1 MDDPKT
7 NNDMP
12 NRAPNMAKA
21 EGDRWASDP
30 GTVER
35 QDRDRPET
43 GASADPSGTGISNRS
58 EDEEEGTNR

>member
-12 NRAPNMAKA
+12 NRASNMAKA

-43 GASADPSGTGISNRS
+43 GASADPSGTSLSNRS
-58 EDEEEGTNR
+58 EDEERKDR

>member
-12 NRAPNMAKA
+12 NRASNMAKA

-43 GASADPSGTGISNRS
+43 GANADPSGTGLSDRS
-58 EDEEEGTNR
+58 EDEERKDR

>member
-1 MDDPKT
+1 MEDRKA
-7 NNDMP
+7 NNDTP
-12 NRAPNMAKA
+12 NRASNMVKA

-43 GASADPSGTGISNRS
+43 GATADPSRTGSS
-58 EDEEEGTNR
+58 DQSDTEERKDR